1 MRCRSVSLSCKGKI
15 NHLIRLP
22 ETRSVAGLKAAAG
35 DMSLSEEARLKAS
48 GDLAQIENKQRTDK
62 KLADEFADIKE
73 NAEAVLARQKS
84 GTRQKG
90 G

>member
-1 MRCRSVSLSCKGKI
+1 MKNNKQTLNRKAGAAKRAG
-15 NHLIRLP
+15 

-35 DMSLSEEARLKAS
+35 DMSLSEEARLKAG
-48 GDLAQIENKQRTDK
+48 GDLAQIENQQLTDK
-62 KLADEFADIKE
+62 RLADEFADIKE

>member
-1 MRCRSVSLSCKGKI
+1 MLNRKAGAAKRAG
-15 NHLIRLP
+15 

-35 DMSLSEEARLKAS
+35 DMSLPEKARLEAK
-48 GDLAQIENKQRTDK
+48 GDLEQIEDQQLNDK

-73 NAEAVLARQKS
+73 NAEAVLAQQKR

>member
-1 MRCRSVSLSCKGKI
+1 MKDNKQVLNRKAGAAKRAG
-15 NHLIRLP
+15 

-35 DMSLSEEARLKAS
+35 DMSLPEKARLEAS
-48 GDLAQIENKQRTDK
+48 GDLARIENQQLADK

-73 NAEAVLARQKS
+73 NAEAALAQQKR

>member
-1 MRCRSVSLSCKGKI
+1 MKNNKQTLNRKAGAAKRAG
-15 NHLIRLP
+15 
-22 ETRSVAGLKAAAG
+22 ETKSVAGLKAAAG
-35 DMSLSEEARLKAS
+35 DMSLPEKARLEAS

-73 NAEAVLARQKS
+73 NAEALLAEQKH
-84 GTRQKG
+84 GQRQKG